1 MFDLSIGCRE
11 GLLPPQKLAG
21 YMEPISPIGV
31 EESETES
38 IEERGRKGRSSA
50 GRELEREGER
60 EGEME

>member
-1 MFDLSIGCRE
+1 
-11 GLLPPQKLAG
+11 
-21 YMEPISPIGV
+21 MEPISPIGV
-31 EESETES
+31 EESETGS